1 MSSQRFLRS
10 TIALAIIA
18 IPPLTKSSID
28 FFPTTGERIL
38 EGIRFP
44 ELYFHENGR
53 RISYEQPRG
62 WTYTADKARI
72 KFTPPNVRQAYG
84 EFSQAPLPRP
94 QNFDEVTVK
103 LLENAAVAALPPD
116 SQEATVVSR
125 EKNPLMINQ
134 HETFEVIVAYQL
146 YSERYHQS
154 ILFVNLSDTQLIF
167 RLVAPKADF
176 EKLHRAFRG
185 SLCSLQW
192 L

>member
-1 MSSQRFLRS
+1 MFVRS
-10 TIALAIIA
+10 TITILFLVLALR
-18 IPPLTKSSID
+18 LKSSID
-28 FFPTTGERIL
+28 FTPGTGERLL

-53 RISYEQPRG
+53 KISYEQPRG
-62 WTYTADKARI
+62 WTYSGDRSRI
-72 KFTPPNVRQAYG
+72 KFVPPDAHQAFG
-84 EFSQAPLPRP
+84 EFSQAPLTRP
-94 QNFDEVTVK
+94 QNFDEETIK
-103 LLENAAVAALPPD
+103 LLQRAAVAALPPD
-116 SQEATVVSR
+116 SQEISVVSA

-146 YSERYHQS
+146 YSDHFQQS
-154 ILFVNLSDTQLIF
+154 VLFMNLPDTQLTF
-167 RLVAPKADF
+167 RLVSRKSDF